1 MAEQFLYEK
10 LDVAKEVGIDID
22 FPEIIKSGL
31 SKRIFL
37 REYQTDAFTNFATQ
51 FAILQIS
58 DILLNVFVWHRSS
71 AGQSVGLISPRSLV
85 RAQSVLPS
93 GLYN

>member
-1 MAEQFLYEK
+1 MRRSSMAEQFLYEK

-37 REYQTDAFTNFATQ
+37 REYQTDAFTNFAAYIPTQ
-51 FAILQIS
+51 KLT
-58 DILLNVFVWHRSS
+58 L
-71 AGQSVGLISPRSLV
+71 G
-85 RAQSVLPS
+85 
-93 GLYN
+93 

>member
-51 FAILQIS
+51 S
-58 DILLNVFVWHRSS
+58 HY
-71 AGQSVGLISPRSLV
+71 LIIKGYR
-85 RAQSVLPS
+85 S
-93 GLYN
+93 GLRLTS